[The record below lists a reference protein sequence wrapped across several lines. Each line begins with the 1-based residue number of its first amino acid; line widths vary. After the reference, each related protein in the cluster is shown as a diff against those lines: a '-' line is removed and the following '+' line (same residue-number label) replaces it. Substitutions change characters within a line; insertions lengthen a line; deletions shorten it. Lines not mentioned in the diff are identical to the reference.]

1 MQQLRSLDNLAAML
15 ATLRTGSP
23 PHAAR
28 TLKLAPSSIY
38 RAVDRLEKEVGAPLF
53 VRAASGWT
61 LTEIGR
67 EIAQLAERVED
78 DIAQV
83 ELSLLRHNQRFPTP
97 LRISA
102 SDTFATY
109 IAPIVGAFMQRER
122 DVAVQLIVDNTMV
135 DVARRQTELAIRPD
149 MRPGNGLVGQRAG
162 KLAHALYCSW
172 LVLKQ
177 QGIPSSFDD
186 LARYPL
192 CSLTQDLPH
201 FTTATW
207 WKELGVHASPRTMFF
222 ANTETSLAAAIAGG
236 AGLGVLPRFVGDRL
250 EGVARIA
257 AIKIADPV
265 DIWLV
270 THPSLRKNR
279 VVRSLMRTLSDAIRS
294 EARMFLGSNA

>member
-1 MQQLRSLDNLAAML
+1 MKQLRSFDNLTAML
-15 ATLRTGSP
+15 ATLRSGSP

-28 TLKLAPSSIY
+28 ALRLAPSSIY
-38 RAVDRLEKEVGAPLF
+38 RAVDRLEKEIGAPLF
-53 VRAASGWT
+53 LRAASGWT

-67 EIAQLAERVED
+67 EIAQLAERVEE
-78 DIAQV
+78 DIAHV
-83 ELSLLRHNQRFPTP
+83 VLSLVRHNQRFPAP

-102 SDTFATY
+102 SDTFATF
-109 IAPIVGAFMQRER
+109 IAPIVGAFIQRER
-122 DVAVQLIVDNTMV
+122 DVAVHLIVDNTMV
-135 DVARRQTELAIRPD
+135 DVARRQADLAIRPD

-162 KLAHALYCSW
+162 KLAHALYGSRS
-172 LVLKQ
+172 VLRLH
-177 QGIPSSFDD
+177 GLPSSLDD
-186 LARYPL
+186 LARHPL

-207 WKELGVHASPRTMFF
+207 WKEIGTHALPQTMFF

-250 EGVARIA
+250 EGVTRIA

-279 VVRSLMRTLSDAIRS
+279 VVRSLMRTLGDAIRS